1 MLMQWRCC
9 GAQIPEAA
17 DDKSVIERDRRSPFA
32 GSDATPP
39 NHLFDDHV
47 TDPSSQT
54 LSLDTTV
61 DLSDLDPQL

>member
-17 DDKSVIERDRRSPFA
+17 DDISLIDSDRTIPFG

-39 NHLFDDHV
+39 NHIFDDAV

-54 LSLDTTV
+54 LSLDTV
-61 DLSDLDPQL
+61 NLSLDPQL